1 MSISAVFIWYFF
13 QGLLFVNPNQAG
25 GGGGFWMTILEMV
38 GEHPRK
44 GQLQSIG
51 LKMTILGLVGDG
63 LGNGW

>member
-25 GGGGFWMTILEMV
+25 GGGFWMTILEMV

-44 GQLQSIG
+44 GQLPSIG